1 MNSLNKNID
10 PVRRYT
16 LKFLQYSWNKC
27 TMEILVSIMRF
38 TFYDYY
44 LNQASVQDL
53 VKLFEN
59 FVINYICIFVYVL
72 FIDEKQNYVKIL
84 RNRNIIRRRNFLK
97 RSITSS
103 SIVKLSQVSRSK
115 ILLLEF
121 SFLFD
126 MTYL

>member
-1 MNSLNKNID
+1 
-10 PVRRYT
+10 
-16 LKFLQYSWNKC
+16 
-27 TMEILVSIMRF
+27 MEILVSIMRF

-84 RNRNIIRRRNFLK
+84 RNIIRRRNFLE
-97 RSITSS
+97 RSITPS
-103 SIVKLSQVSRSK
+103 SIVKLSQVSRLK

>member
-1 MNSLNKNID
+1 
-10 PVRRYT
+10 
-16 LKFLQYSWNKC
+16 
-27 TMEILVSIMRF
+27 MEILVSIMRF

>member
-1 MNSLNKNID
+1 
-10 PVRRYT
+10 
-16 LKFLQYSWNKC
+16 
-27 TMEILVSIMRF
+27 MEILVSIMRF

-97 RSITSS
+97 RSITPS

>member
-1 MNSLNKNID
+1 MLNKNID
-10 PVRRYT
+10 SVRYT

-103 SIVKLSQVSRSK
+103 SIVKLSQVSRLK

>member
-1 MNSLNKNID
+1 MLNKNID
-10 PVRRYT
+10 SVRYT

-84 RNRNIIRRRNFLK
+84 RNRNIIRRRNFLE
-97 RSITSS
+97 RSITPS

>member
-1 MNSLNKNID
+1 MLNKNID
-10 PVRRYT
+10 SVRYT